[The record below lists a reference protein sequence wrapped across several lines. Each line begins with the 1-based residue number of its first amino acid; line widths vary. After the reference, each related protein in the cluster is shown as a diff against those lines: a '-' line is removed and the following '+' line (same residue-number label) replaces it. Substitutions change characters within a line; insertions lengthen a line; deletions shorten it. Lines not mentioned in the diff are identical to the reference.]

1 MFNKDKHQITGTLV
15 YVCVQQS
22 VKAYQKPGTDPKPD
36 EWKASVVLTDED
48 QVDEFES
55 YVNTIGGKVSIK
67 KLKTVEFP
75 SIYKT
80 DAPEGAGK
88 NVWIITLRK
97 STELGKTGEKVPDKY
112 KPRVFQK
119 VGNKTFEITNE
130 KLVANGSEGVIS
142 MEKFDR
148 RDNTSSLFLKNVL
161 VTNLIE
167 YVAPEGSNYVPG
179 SEFDDSEDDTTEVV
193 EKQEPKV
200 TKSKHVKVL
209 DADDDVPF

>member
-15 YVCVQQS
+15 YVCVQQA

-36 EWKASVVLTDED
+36 EWKASVVLADED

-55 YVNTIGGKVSIK
+55 YVNAIGGKVSIK
-67 KLKTVEFP
+67 KVKTAEFP
-75 SIYKT
+75 SIYKV
-80 DAPEGAGK
+80 DAPDGAGK
-88 NVWIITLRK
+88 NVWVITLRK

-179 SEFDDSEDDTTEVV
+179 SEFDDSEDDSTEVV
-193 EKQEPKV
+193 VKQEPKV
-200 TKSKHVKVL
+200 AKSKPVKVL